1 MYKGV
6 STYFR
11 PYSLYTVVGI
21 MNSPTMQSILVMCM
35 AIVFVSTSTST
46 SFALLNTLASS
57 GLFSVG
63 SSGDWYMLGLKLEA
77 VSITSG
83 IK

>member
-1 MYKGV
+1 MG
-6 STYFR
+6 T
-11 PYSLYTVVGI
+11 

-35 AIVFVSTSTST
+35 AIVFVSASTST

-57 GLFSVG
+57 GLFSAG

-77 VSITSG
+77 VSIING